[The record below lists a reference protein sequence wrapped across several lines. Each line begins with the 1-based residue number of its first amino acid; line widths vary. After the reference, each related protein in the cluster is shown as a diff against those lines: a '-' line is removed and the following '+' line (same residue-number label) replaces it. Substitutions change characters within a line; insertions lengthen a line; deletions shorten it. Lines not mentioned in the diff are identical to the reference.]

1 MRLAFFSCI
10 FSFLFDLA
18 TVELS
23 QTGTADEAE
32 DSLPLGFAQ
41 TGGYD
46 LGVNG
51 CEGFA
56 NVSVNSH
63 ETDG

>member
-1 MRLAFFSCI
+1 MSRNGILEMRLAFFSCI

-32 DSLPLGFAQ
+32 DSLPLGFC
-41 TGGYD
+41 TDWRVRFGGQR
-46 LGVNG
+46 V
-51 CEGFA
+51 
-56 NVSVNSH
+56 
-63 ETDG
+63 